1 MAFHDDDEKEKE
13 IGLVS
18 DEALGEVLDAEAEDD
33 EADPLIAAPEEDE
46 KAWE

>member
-1 MAFHDDDEKEKE
+1 MAFHDDDEKEK
-13 IGLVS
+13 GRGVVG
-18 DEALGEVLDAEAEDD
+18 DEALGEVLEAEAEDD